1 MKKLKGNN
9 ESFSFSSL
17 PYISPFI
24 PAEEYKWLNIKKGMT
39 RKKNFSVL
47 VFVAVFFL
55 GYLEKIKK
63 NFFLWRKRSTTF
75 HLNLTKNCLCLK
87 CVQLMTKEQ
96 LGLFSVIIIRLEKCN
111 RLIIHI
117 STIFYCHRNV
127 WIKRNNFRFEKTI
140 CSVQ

>member
-9 ESFSFSSL
+9 ESFSFSSF
-17 PYISPFI
+17 PYIYPFI

-63 NFFLWRKRSTTF
+63 KLFPVTKKKYNFS
-75 HLNLTKNCLCLK
+75 
-87 CVQLMTKEQ
+87 
-96 LGLFSVIIIRLEKCN
+96 S
-111 RLIIHI
+111 
-117 STIFYCHRNV
+117 
-127 WIKRNNFRFEKTI
+127 
-140 CSVQ
+140 